1 MGTRVKATVITDLAK
16 WTFMDIQNTEYC
28 AEELVKAL
36 ELSYSLHIFN
46 QMEIEDDSHG
56 DS

>member
-16 WTFMDIQNTEYC
+16 WTFMDIENTEYY